1 MKNKKM
7 AKDKLPKKRRSLPQ
21 KKTPIKASKI
31 QSQKAKRLGDYEYQ
45 QLLSIFDSIDEIIYV
60 SDPKTY
66 EVLYVNRSLI
76 KNRGNVIGKKCY
88 KAFQGFDSP
97 CPFCTNKHIFGK
109 KTGQPYIWEF
119 QNKLNLRWYH
129 CIDKAIRWPSGRW
142 VRYEI
147 ALDITDRKLAEQ
159 ALRKRM
165 EQDICYQKALLEI
178 TKLDYSNL
186 DSVLKKITEIDSKTL
201 EVKRVSVW
209 LYDKNRSEIIC
220 EDLYRATESLHE
232 KGLRLQ
238 IQDYPRY
245 FQALEESR
253 TLAADDAR
261 KDPRTNEFTKGYL
274 VPLGITS
281 MMDVPIRHQGKVVG
295 ILCHEHI
302 GLQREWTLKEQD
314 FAASVA
320 DMTSLTLEASERK
333 QAEGAL
339 NKSETKYRTL
349 FEASMDAIFLVTID
363 GHLFDCNTS
372 ACVMFG
378 YTKEELLKLSVTDL
392 VPEEFQTK
400 LSEVVTE
407 LRKKGTIFTEA
418 LYKKKT
424 VEFFPCEINV
434 QMATFGD
441 EQMAIVYVRDI
452 TERKKAEETLK
463 EGERF
468 LGSIFNSIQD
478 GISILDK
485 DLNIISVNPIIE
497 QWYSHAMPLAGKKC
511 YKAYHGR
518 DTNCEICPTL
528 QTIKTGKAAFE
539 VVPKTGPGGTKVGWL
554 DLYTFPFVDQKTGQM
569 KGVIEY
575 VRDITERKKAEKVKA
590 AVYKI
595 SEAAYSAENLKELF
609 RSIHDV
615 IVELMPAKNF
625 YIALYDS
632 ETEMLS
638 FPYFIDEYDEA
649 PVPRKLGRGLTEYVL
664 RTGEPLLA
672 SPEKF
677 EELEKKG
684 DVESIGAPSIDWLGV
699 PLKTKDKTIGVLV
712 IQTYTEGIRYGEDVK
727 DMLMFVSTQAAM
739 AIERKQAE
747 EQLHASLL
755 EKEVLL
761 REIHHRV
768 KNNMQVMSS
777 LINLQARHISNREAI
792 DILKEG
798 QSRIRSMA
806 LVHEKLY
813 QSKNL
818 AKINIYDYLSSLAAH
833 LFHSYKIDPNL
844 IHFNLNVNNVF
855 LDINS
860 ATPCG
865 LIVNELISNSL
876 KHAFP
881 EGRKGEIDI
890 KLYSMEDKKLEL
902 IVKDDGVGFPESV
915 DFRQT
920 ETLGMQLVNM
930 LVHQLE
936 GTIELLKDGGTE
948 FKIVFKELKYK
959 QSL

>member
-1 MKNKKM
+1 MKNIKKQYN
-7 AKDKLPKKRRSLPQ
+7 S
-21 KKTPIKASKI
+21 
-31 QSQKAKRLGDYEYQ
+31 EHQ

-60 SDPKTY
+60 SDPETY

-76 KNRGNVIGKKCY
+76 KDRGNVIGKKCY

-109 KTGQPYIWEF
+109 KTGQPYIWDF
-119 QNKLNLRWYH
+119 QNKVNLRWYH
-129 CIDKAIRWPSGRW
+129 CIDKAIRWPDGRW
-142 VRYEI
+142 VRYEM
-147 ALDITDRKLAEQ
+147 AQDITDRKLAEEV
-159 ALRKRM
+159 LRKRM
-165 EQDICYQKALLEI
+165 EQDIRHQRALLEI
-178 TKLDYSNL
+178 TKLDNSNF
-186 DSVLKKITEIDSKTL
+186 DSIIKKIPEIDSKAL
-201 EVKRVSVW
+201 DVERVSVW
-209 LYDKNRSEIIC
+209 LYNKNRSETIC
-220 EDLYRATESLHE
+220 EDLYRAGESLHE
-232 KGLRLQ
+232 KGLKLQ
-238 IQDYPRY
+238 IRDYPRY

-253 TLAADDAR
+253 TLAAEDAR
-261 KDPRTNEFTKGYL
+261 KDPRANEFTKSYL
-274 VPLGITS
+274 IPLGITS
-281 MMDVPIRHQGKVVG
+281 MMDVPIRHRGKVVG
-295 ILCHEHI
+295 VLCHEHI
-302 GLQREWTLKEQD
+302 GPQREWTLKEQD

-320 DMTSLTLEASERK
+320 DMISLALEVLERR
-333 QAEGAL
+333 QAEEAL

-349 FEASMDAIFLVTID
+349 FEASMDPILLVTID
-363 GHLFDCNTS
+363 GQVFDCNTS
-372 ACVMFG
+372 ACEMFG
-378 YTKEELLKLSVTDL
+378 YTKEELLRLSVTDL

-400 LSEVVTE
+400 LSEVVTK

-424 VEFFPCEINV
+424 EEFFPCEINV
-434 QMATFGD
+434 QIATFGD

-452 TERKKAEETLK
+452 TQRHKAEEELK

-468 LGSIFNSIQD
+468 LGSIFNSIHD

-485 DLNIISVNPIIE
+485 DFNIVRVNTVME
-497 QWYSHAMPLAGKKC
+497 QWYSHAMPLARKKC
-511 YKAYHGR
+511 YQAYHGR
-518 DTNCEICPTL
+518 DAHCEICPTL
-528 QTIKTGKAAFE
+528 QTIKTGKAAYE
-539 VVPKTGPGGTKVGWL
+539 VVPKAGPGGVVVGWL

-595 SEAAYSAENLKELF
+595 SEAAYSSENLEELF
-609 RSIHDV
+609 RSIHDI

-625 YIALYDS
+625 YIALYDP

-638 FPYFIDEYDEA
+638 FPYFIDECDEA
-649 PVPRKLGRGLTEYVL
+649 PVPKKLGRGLTEYVL
-664 RTGEPLLA
+664 RTGDPLLA

-684 DVESIGAPSIDWLGV
+684 EVESIGAPSIDWLGV

-712 IQTYTEGIRYGEDVK
+712 VQTYTEGIRYGEDDK
-727 DMLMFVSTQAAM
+727 NMLMFVSTQAAM
-739 AIERKQAE
+739 AIERKKAE
-747 EQLHASLL
+747 EQLRASLK
-755 EKEVLL
+755 EKVVLL
-761 REIHHRV
+761 REIQHRV

-777 LINLQARHISNREAI
+777 LINLQARHISNPEAF
-792 DILKEG
+792 DILKES

-813 QSKNL
+813 QSKDL
-818 AKINIYDYLSSLAAH
+818 AKINIYDYLSSLAVH
-833 LFHSYKIDPNL
+833 LFHSYKIDPHL
-844 IHFNLNVNNVF
+844 IHLNLNVDNVF

-881 EGRKGEIDI
+881 EERKGEINI
-890 KLYSMEDKKLEL
+890 EFHPTEDQKLEL
-902 IVKDDGVGFPESV
+902 IVKDDGVGFPEGM

-948 FKIVFKELKYK
+948 FRIVFEELKYK
-959 QSL
+959 QRL